1 MEDFRVRIARV
12 IFVGS
17 SLVLMAAA
25 CSFSIGAPQSPTSSK
40 STPDSSKPSPNA
52 NSSPASSPDSSGA
65 SITNV
70 RLAKDF
76 TYGDVVNPTSS
87 FYPTDRAFHLVVDL
101 SNPPEGTRVGAT
113 WYAVDAGSFKND
125 KLDSETYTLKTGEER
140 VHVSLTNKENWP
152 KGKYKVQV
160 MLNGRLN
167 RTLEF
172 QVK

>member
-1 MEDFRVRIARV
+1 MRTARV
-12 IFVGS
+12 VVFS
-17 SLVLMAAA
+17 LLLVLGTA
-25 CSFSIGAPQSPTSSK
+25 CGFPG
-40 STPDSSKPSPNA
+40 A
-52 NSSPASSPDSSGA
+52 NSRSAATPKPAATAVDTSPDASG
-65 SITNV
+65 IQVTDIK
-70 RLAKDF
+70 LAKDF

-87 FYPTDRAFHLVVDL
+87 FNPTDRAFHLVVDL

>member
-1 MEDFRVRIARV
+1 MEDDPVRTARV
-12 IFVGS
+12 VVFS
-17 SLVLMAAA
+17 LLLVLGTA
-25 CSFSIGAPQSPTSSK
+25 CGFPG
-40 STPDSSKPSPNA
+40 A
-52 NSSPASSPDSSGA
+52 NSRSAATPKPAATAADTSPDTSG
-65 SITNV
+65 IQVTDIK
-70 RLAKDF
+70 LAKDF

-172 QVK
+172 EVK

>member
-1 MEDFRVRIARV
+1 MEDDPVRTARNIV
-12 IFVGS
+12 FS
-17 SLVLMAAA
+17 LLLVLGTACGFTGGASQSAA
-25 CSFSIGAPQSPTSSK
+25 
-40 STPDSSKPSPNA
+40 TPR
-52 NSSPASSPDSSGA
+52 PASTSAETSPDTSG
-65 SITNV
+65 IQVTDV
-70 RLAKDF
+70 KLAKDF
-76 TYGDVVNPTSS
+76 TYGDVVNPTNS

-101 SNPPEGTRVGAT
+101 SNPPEGTQVGAV

-160 MLNGRLN
+160 MLNGKLN
-167 RTLEF
+167 RSLEF

>member
-1 MEDFRVRIARV
+1 MRTARISLFSLLLVLGTACG
-12 IFVGS
+12 FVGGDS
-17 SLVLMAAA
+17 RSAA
-25 CSFSIGAPQSPTSSK
+25 T
-40 STPDSSKPSPNA
+40 SKPA
-52 NSSPASSPDSSGA
+52 ATTAAESSPDTSGIQVTDA
-65 SITNV
+65 K
-70 RLAKDF
+70 LAKDF
-76 TYGDVVNPTSS
+76 TYGDVVNPTNS

-101 SNPPEGTRVGAT
+101 SNPPEGTRVGAV

-125 KLDSETYTLKTGEER
+125 KLDSETYTLKSGEER

>member
-1 MEDFRVRIARV
+1 MRIAQV
-12 IFVGS
+12 TFTSLLLLLIGVGC
-17 SLVLMAAA
+17 SLTV
-25 CSFSIGAPQSPTSSK
+25 GKPQSE
-40 STPDSSKPSPNA
+40 STAKPSAAPVA
-52 NSSPASSPDSSGA
+52 ETSPDA
-65 SITNV
+65 SAGQVTNAK
-70 RLAKDF
+70 LAKDF

-101 SNPPEGTRVGAT
+101 SNPPEGTRVGAD

-160 MLNGRLN
+160 MLNGKLN